1 MTGPRPGPLLHRLT
15 VTIEIGTSEL
25 GEAVLARL
33 LNTILNHLSAGGAEL
48 NKIAVEMT
56 ATHRTH

>member
-1 MTGPRPGPLLHRLT
+1 MTTPTPGPLLHRLT
-15 VTIEIGTSEL
+15 LTIEIGTSEM

-33 LNTILNHLSAGGAEL
+33 LNTILNHLSIGGAEL

-56 ATHRTH
+56 AAHRTH